1 MRGRTITWVAVVVGL
16 VLWLSG
22 PLVPGWLLAI
32 AVAAAISLAAIA
44 GSKQRRMERDLMR
57 AGWRRLT
64 KRM

>member
-44 GSKQRRMERDLMR
+44 GSKQRRMERDSMR